1 MKEIGPRP
9 RKYRMQGSLRISN
22 QYTKRITD
30 FRSIWQ
36 SQSLIYISFP
46 CQPFA
51 WQGHAIYA
59 SVSRK
64 RSYFGSDFVCTKL
77 LDGREGRNL
86 KFLNSFQRMMA
97 FCISVE
103 RISGNELCPIED
115 LKSKVSVCFSTPVLR
130 VVPRGAE
137 NSDSDDPESVG
148 GSCDK
153 R

>member
-22 QYTKRITD
+22 PIYEKNYGFQVDKAITVAYLYFFSMSA
-30 FRSIWQ
+30 FR
-36 SQSLIYISFP
+36 LARPYNL
-46 CQPFA
+46 
-51 WQGHAIYA
+51 
-59 SVSRK
+59 RK
-64 RSYFGSDFVCTKL
+64 RVWKEKL
-77 LDGREGRNL
+77 FWIRFCMHKVVGRERRKN
-86 KFLNSFQRMMA
+86 LNSFQRMMA
-97 FCISVE
+97 FCVSVE
-103 RISGNELCPIED
+103 RISGNGLCPIED

-153 R
+153 RQP